1 MHSPHFRTTV
11 AATLAVAAIST
22 AGTAARSA
30 EPVAPA
36 APAAAASVAAAT
48 ASDAAKSAPAADVT
62 DQGLFFETLDVNVV
76 NVDVYVTD
84 KTGKAVAGLTSADF
98 EIFENNKPV
107 KLTNFYAIES
117 GVTKNDKGEVETE
130 PSPVPGMPPVP
141 ITPEDQR
148 LRLIVYIDNFN
159 LRPFDRNRVFRQ
171 IREFLNRQV
180 GPQDRVMLVT
190 YDRELHLRQGFTSD
204 SSLITSGLFDL
215 EKVSAM
221 ATQADADRRDI
232 LRAIDD
238 AKSALEVE
246 GRVRQYAQSVE
257 SDLGFSIGA
266 LKETVG
272 SLAGLPGRKALLYV
286 SDGLELRPAED
297 LFYRLQE
304 KFPDA
309 RVSLE
314 AFNYDATRKFQELA
328 SAANANR
335 VSFYTLDAAGLRV
348 SSTIS
353 AENQTASA
361 SPIADSTYFQN
372 LQAPLQLLAE
382 STGGRAILN
391 SNDPTKG
398 LLKVAQDFD
407 NYYSLGYTPSH
418 SGDGRAY
425 KIDVKLKGKK
435 GLEVRHREGYR
446 DKSVDA
452 KMTDGTL
459 ATLHFGYED
468 NPLAITTEVQR
479 IERRSD
485 NYFNVTLDVR
495 IPIGKLTLVPQPEV
509 QEARARL
516 FISAMDTDGRKS
528 EVQQIPVYIRVPNA
542 EVEGARGKYWSYTV
556 TMVMRDGQQK
566 IAIGVRDEVSTTASF
581 VSRYV
586 EVGGR

>member
-1 MHSPHFRTTV
+1 V